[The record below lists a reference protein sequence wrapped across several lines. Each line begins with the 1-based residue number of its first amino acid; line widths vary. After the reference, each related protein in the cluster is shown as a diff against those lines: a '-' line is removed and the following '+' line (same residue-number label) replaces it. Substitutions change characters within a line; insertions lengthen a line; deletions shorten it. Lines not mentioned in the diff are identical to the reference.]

1 MLMEDDRLERWKRD
15 EEDDMIRAATDK
27 AHRDEAVW
35 LLTHMEHLFPRF
47 EENRTWYERWKV
59 WYEREMANR

>member
-1 MLMEDDRLERWKRD
+1 MIMDIDPFDKRKADIEDE
-15 EEDDMIRAATDK
+15 MCRAADDK